1 MSNIRAWSNFRFAM
15 PLEKTHQVK
24 NHEFWDSYKRPK
36 SIIFQKTAMCDQL
49 RDKLLVILKTCLTLQ
64 WVDENVKGA
73 PGVLSKW
80 KWYFMDCSVH
90 FLEVLESQHA
100 LFTDLIMKNYLIG
113 NWKWRRW
120 FPQRVHEKTY
130 ARNGWGLCYQQKTFW
145 SCFWLNQRGPVSS
158 HSRSPRLVLKYNVK
172 TVVEKR

>member
-1 MSNIRAWSNFRFAM
+1 MKMWRVLLGSSLSGNAILWIA
-15 PLEKTHQVK
+15 P
-24 NHEFWDSYKRPK
+24 
-36 SIIFQKTAMCDQL
+36 SIFI
-49 RDKLLVILKTCLTLQ
+49 
-64 WVDENVKGA
+64 
-73 PGVLSKW
+73 
-80 KWYFMDCSVH
+80 
-90 FLEVLESQHA
+90 EVLESQHA

-130 ARNGWGLCYQQKTFW
+130 ARNGWSLCYQQKTFW

-172 TVVEKR
+172 TVVEKRQDRSKSRIAKVKEFLYHIRNSSIK